1 MEQLPSTLLDE
12 RPKSMEAVGRGHTP
26 LRNVPQREAVSTPV
40 PVLQRRRGHVSD
52 VSNVD
57 ERRNGC
63 VGNRGPTPRRAI
75 GRGGCEIAAEA
86 IASARAGGM
95 GGVLRTAPTCRPWAL
110 LS

>member
-52 VSNVD
+52 VPRVD
-57 ERRNGC
+57 ERCDGC
-63 VGNRGPTPRRAI
+63 VGDCWPTARRAV
-75 GRGGCEIAAEA
+75 GRGDCEIAAEA
-86 IASARAGGM
+86 ITPARAGG
-95 GGVLRTAPTCRPWAL
+95 T
-110 LS
+110 